1 MSDDERPR
9 TRNCGTPEL
18 HHRLLQSRIY
28 QSRQL
33 QLEAFTARFKSV
45 AGSMRLAN
53 SFDIP
58 VVVHVVYNTEAQN
71 ISDDQVRSQIDVLNQ
86 DYMALNADHTN
97 VPAPWTSLAATPGV
111 QFHLATADPAGQPTT
126 AITHTQTST
135 LSFNFDESVKAS
147 AAGGV
152 DPWPTDRYLN
162 IWVCNL
168 SGGLLGYAQFPGGP
182 AATDGVVILYSAFGA
197 RGSAR
202 APFALGRTTT
212 HEVGH
217 WLNLHH
223 IWGDVLGCGGSD
235 YVDDTPPAEAPN
247 YGTPIFPHVTCSNGP
262 NGDMFMNFMDYV
274 DDSAM
279 CFFTQGQ
286 VARIH
291 AALAGPRSSFA
302 APTTTARAGQFMNWV
317 STQTTQAPPQ
327 WLGWAADFE

>member
-1 MSDDERPR
+1 MSDDDRPR

-45 AGSMRLAN
+45 AGTMRLAN
-53 SFDIP
+53 AFDIA
-58 VVVHVVYNTEAQN
+58 VVVHVVYNTEARN
-71 ISDDQVRSQIDVLNQ
+71 VSDDQVRSQIEVLNQ
-86 DYMALNADHTN
+86 DYMALNADRTN
-97 VPAPWTSLAATPGV
+97 VPSPWTSLAATPGV
-111 QFHLATADPAGQPTT
+111 QFHLATTDPTGQPTT
-126 AITHTQTST
+126 GITHTQTST
-135 LSFNFDESVKAS
+135 VSFNFDESVKSS

-182 AATDGVVILYSAFGA
+182 ATTDGVVILYSAFGA
-197 RGSAR
+197 GGSAK
-202 APFALGRTTT
+202 APFHLGRTTT

-223 IWGDVLGCGGSD
+223 IWGDVLGCGGTDS
-235 YVDDTPPAEAPN
+235 VDDTPPAESPN
-247 YGTPIFPHVTCSNGP
+247 YGTPLFPHVTCSNGP

-286 VARIH
+286 VARMH

-317 STQTTQAPPQ
+317 GTQTTQAPPV